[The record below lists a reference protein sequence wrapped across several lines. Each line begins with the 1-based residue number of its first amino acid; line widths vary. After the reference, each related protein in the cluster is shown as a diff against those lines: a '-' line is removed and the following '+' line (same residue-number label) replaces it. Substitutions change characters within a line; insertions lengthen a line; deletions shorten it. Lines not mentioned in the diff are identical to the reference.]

1 MRVDFDNILEH
12 VVSLDAFDLKWRFTD
27 EGHDEIP
34 EQHLVQMKPLDRMAS
49 EFLWDYISDTEVH
62 DDIPFKKNY
71 FKIIDKVKILDDNE
85 KQVKK
90 WLYQR
95 GLPFNKLVFLSWDK
109 ENAMIVP
116 WKLLVKYFNCF
127 YYPIADDLSV
137 IDQGVNWALLF
148 YHEHEIYFGTNNNFT
163 LSNMHAGEEFIW

>member
-1 MRVDFDNILEH
+1 
-12 VVSLDAFDLKWRFTD
+12 
-27 EGHDEIP
+27 
-34 EQHLVQMKPLDRMAS
+34 
-49 EFLWDYISDTEVH
+49 
-62 DDIPFKKNY
+62 
-71 FKIIDKVKILDDNE
+71 
-85 KQVKK
+85 
-90 WLYQR
+90 
-95 GLPFNKLVFLSWDK
+95 
-109 ENAMIVP
+109 MIVP